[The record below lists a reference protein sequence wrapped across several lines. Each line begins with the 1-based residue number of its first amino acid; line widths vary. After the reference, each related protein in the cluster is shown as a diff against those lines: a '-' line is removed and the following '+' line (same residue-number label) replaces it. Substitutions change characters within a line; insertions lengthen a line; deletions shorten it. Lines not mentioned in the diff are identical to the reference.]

1 MGVSNLLTYAVHL
14 LSTRPDYS
22 ADGVVPAKIFPDPK
36 SAIGTG
42 YGESKWV
49 AEHVLQNVMQQTDMH
64 AIIVRL
70 GQVASDRLGY
80 WNEKEWFPA
89 LVKTALHQR
98 CLPDIDGVMSLSVL
112 SVPSCLRTGLAD
124 RFLVPVVRG
133 GQGIH

>member
-1 MGVSNLLTYAVHL
+1 M
-14 LSTRPDYS
+14 D
-22 ADGVVPAKIFPDPK
+22 DPH
-36 SAIGTG
+36 SPFGHG

-49 AEHVLQNVMQQTDMH
+49 AEHVLQNVMQQTDMN

-98 CLPDIDGVMSLSVL
+98 CLPDIDGVMSSSVV
-112 SVPSCLRTGLAD
+112 SVYNYLRTGLAD
-124 RFLVPVVRG
+124 CVLVPVVRG
-133 GQGIH
+133 CQGVC

>member
-1 MGVSNLLTYAVHL
+1 
-14 LSTRPDYS
+14 
-22 ADGVVPAKIFPDPK
+22 
-36 SAIGTG
+36 
-42 YGESKWV
+42 
-49 AEHVLQNVMQQTDMH
+49 MH

-112 SVPSCLRTGLAD
+112 FAYSYLRTNLAD
-124 RFLVPVVRG
+124 RVLVPVVRG
-133 GQGIH
+133 CQGVH